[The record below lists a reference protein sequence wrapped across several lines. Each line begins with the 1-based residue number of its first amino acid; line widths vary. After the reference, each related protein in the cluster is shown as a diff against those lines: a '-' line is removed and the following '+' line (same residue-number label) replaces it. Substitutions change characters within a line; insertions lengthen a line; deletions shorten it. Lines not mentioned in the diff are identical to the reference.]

1 MAPAARRG
9 TSPACSETRSRE
21 ARSGRRAPCL
31 FAVARPRPLFPMALI
46 GDRNQVLRK
55 AIVDSLSLPAFILF
69 FTMMGFGSLM
79 QNTGYQ
85 AEMAAVATLLI
96 WGLPGQLAMVEL
108 TATGQG
114 LVAIVFA
121 CSLANARFMPMVV
134 SFIPAMGRAGASL
147 PRQLLDAQM
156 LSINSWAMCLREFP
170 NVEPA
175 YRHLYYMTF
184 AGSILLA
191 AVVGTLFGFYGAVIL
206 PAVIVLG
213 LIFTSPLFFALVLS
227 ATPGSA
233 ERLSMLSG
241 CAIVPLAHHF
251 FPSVDLLITGLV
263 GGSFGFLAAR
273 FWQPGDDD

>member
-1 MAPAARRG
+1 
-9 TSPACSETRSRE
+9 
-21 ARSGRRAPCL
+21 
-31 FAVARPRPLFPMALI
+31 MALI
-46 GDRNQVLRK
+46 GDSNQVMRK
-55 AIVDSLSLPAFILF
+55 AIADSLSLPAFILF

-114 LVAIVFA
+114 LIAIVFA

-134 SFIPAMGRAGASL
+134 SFIPAMQRAGASL

-170 NVEPA
+170 KVEPE
-175 YRHLYYMTF
+175 YRHLYYLTF
-184 AGSILLA
+184 ASSILLA
-191 AVVGTLFGFYGAVIL
+191 AVIGTLFGFYGAVIL

-241 CAIVPLAHHF
+241 CAIVPLAHYF